1 MRSPQYECAKKLL
14 TMESKM
20 VGDEYNF
27 TRPYWLT
34 VNAGVGHQK
43 SDVSQ
48 SDRNLYHIEDAGL
61 SVHRKVT
68 T

>member
-1 MRSPQYECAKKLL
+1 
-14 TMESKM
+14 MESKM